1 MTVPEPPQVGH
12 SRECCFFLVSV
23 VLWKEACER
32 FRKEKSVERRRSGE
46 RRARVEVHFENSRAN
61 VSADPRCPEAR
72 GVLLLFADSAI
83 RQGPARSAR
92 SWEGSETRERSR
104 PRTSIPEP
112 SPRATTRLF
121 FSSTGVRR
129 EHGTVPRP
137 LALWYYSYFYS
148 LSLTSFVSSSSPGS
162 TRAARNAAAAAAAS
176 PARGSAEGA
185 LAAGLVVADD
195 NRVEG
200 AIEGEGLERVNG
212 GRPGRSMLDMASW
225 QRAREGSPTF
235 SRERS
240 KEKDEGGEKLPRA

>member
-1 MTVPEPPQVGH
+1 MPEPPQVGH

-23 VLWKEACER
+23 VVWKEACER
-32 FRKEKSVERRRSGE
+32 FKKEKSVERRRSGE

-72 GVLLLFADSAI
+72 GVLLLFAHSAI

-92 SWEGSETRERSR
+92 SWERSETRERSR

-121 FSSTGVRR
+121 FSSTDVRR

-148 LSLTSFVSSSSPGS
+148 LSLSYLVCVVFVAREHAGGEERGGGCSCEPG
-162 TRAARNAAAAAAAS
+162 
-176 PARGSAEGA
+176 
-185 LAAGLVVADD
+185 
-195 NRVEG
+195 
-200 AIEGEGLERVNG
+200 EGERGRRFG
-212 GRPGRSMLDMASW
+212 GGPCRRRR
-225 QRAREGSPTF
+225 QQ
-235 SRERS
+235 SRRRHRR
-240 KEKDEGGEKLPRA
+240 GGPRAGQRGPPRQEHAGHGELAESA

>member
-1 MTVPEPPQVGH
+1 M
-12 SRECCFFLVSV
+12 
-23 VLWKEACER
+23 WKEACER
-32 FRKEKSVERRRSGE
+32 FKKEKSGERRRSGE

-92 SWEGSETRERSR
+92 SWERSETRERSR

-112 SPRATTRLF
+112 SPRATAHIYSGAFAESDHAPVF
-121 FSSTGVRR
+121 FLDRCSARAWHSASPSRSLV
-129 EHGTVPRP
+129 
-137 LALWYYSYFYS
+137 LLILLLS

-225 QRAREGSPTF
+225 QRAREGSPPF

-240 KEKDEGGEKLPRA
+240 KEKDEEGGEKLQRARRG

>member
-1 MTVPEPPQVGH
+1 MGH

-23 VLWKEACER
+23 VVWKEACER
-32 FRKEKSVERRRSGE
+32 FKKEKSGERRRSGE

-121 FSSTGVRR
+121 FSSTDVRR

-148 LSLTSFVSSSSPGS
+148 LSLLPRLCRLRRQGARGRRGTRRRLQLRARRGGARKALWRRALSSPTTTESKAPSKGRASSGS
-162 TRAARNAAAAAAAS
+162 TGAAQAGACWTWRAGR
-176 PARGSAEGA
+176 
-185 LAAGLVVADD
+185 
-195 NRVEG
+195 
-200 AIEGEGLERVNG
+200 ERVKG
-212 GRPGRSMLDMASW
+212 LLPFREKGARRRTKKEGRNC
-225 QRAREGSPTF
+225 REQ
-235 SRERS
+235 
-240 KEKDEGGEKLPRA
+240 EKG

>member
-1 MTVPEPPQVGH
+1 VGH

-23 VLWKEACER
+23 VVWKEACER
-32 FRKEKSVERRRSGE
+32 FKKEKSGERRRSGE

-195 NRVEG
+195 DRVEG

-225 QRAREGSPTF
+225 QRRVKGLLPFREKGARRRTKKEGRNC
-235 SRERS
+235 REQ
-240 KEKDEGGEKLPRA
+240 EKG